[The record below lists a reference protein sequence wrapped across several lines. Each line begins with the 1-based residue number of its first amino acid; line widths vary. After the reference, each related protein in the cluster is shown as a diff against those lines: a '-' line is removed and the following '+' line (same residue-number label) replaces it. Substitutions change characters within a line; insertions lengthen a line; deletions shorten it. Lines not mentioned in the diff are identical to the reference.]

1 MGAEVLQVPDYPAL
15 RRPRLS
21 AGVGAKTATMIW
33 SIAMMFVMLIGF
45 PWGLGLLPV
54 AGVVHIALS
63 WFFRKDHQIMALY
76 VVHEVVPNN
85 LFAGHPSHGEF
96 WRSRPRGYARQLPLN

>member
-1 MGAEVLQVPDYPAL
+1 MSEPAFITDYPAL

-33 SIAMMFVMLIGF
+33 SVSALIGILIPM
-45 PWGLGLLPV
+45 PWSLIVVPIGLL
-54 AGVVHIALS
+54 VHTALA
-63 WFFRKDHQIMALY
+63 WFFKKDPHIMALY

-85 LFAGHPSHGEF
+85 LFAGVPSHGEK
-96 WRSRPRGYARQLPLN
+96 WSSRPSGYAAHLPLN